1 MLIEFRVE
9 NHRSLR
15 DEQALTMRAG
25 GQDDPADGRPR
36 RVQGCADALLP
47 AAALYGANASG
58 KSNVL
63 SALGFMRSA
72 VLGSHRAWA
81 PDEGI
86 PREPFAWGEKALEAS
101 LFEITLLVAGTR
113 YQYGFV
119 ADDEQFLEEW
129 LYAWP
134 GKRKQTW
141 FTRELGKF
149 KFSEHL
155 GGENRLIEEV
165 TRPNAL
171 FLSAAVQLRHQQL
184 APLYGWFRRLHLVN
198 VRHRRSWLF
207 RGYVDPSSARVIEGW
222 LGSEAEASLF
232 DESDGDE
239 EQSGSFRDLL
249 RAADVGI
256 LDIKVE
262 RQSSEPAPATGLTR
276 PMRSRVL
283 LRHNSSV
290 EDAWLPL
297 EEESQGTLTLFRVG
311 PLMLNVLQT
320 GGVVLVDELESN
332 LHPLLAIQILRM
344 FNDPQR
350 NPHSA
355 QILFTTHD
363 TTLLG
368 TIAGDPAMR
377 RDQVWLTEKDQEG
390 ATVLYPLTDF
400 KPRKDENIER
410 GYLQGRYGA
419 IPFLGALA
427 KIGGGTCDEQ

>member
-9 NHRSLR
+9 NHRSIR
-15 DEQALTMRAG
+15 DEQALTLRVAG
-25 GQDDPADGRPR
+25 QHDPADRRPR
-36 RVQGCADALLP
+36 RVPGYADALLP

-63 SALGFMRSA
+63 SALGFMRAA
-72 VLGSHRAWA
+72 VVGSHRAWS
-81 PDEGI
+81 PDGGI
-86 PREPFAWGEKALEAS
+86 PREPFAWGEKARAPS
-101 LFEITLLVAGTR
+101 LFEITVLISGTR

-134 GKRKQTW
+134 AKKKQTW
-141 FTRELGKF
+141 FTRELGTFTFGDK
-149 KFSEHL
+149 L
-155 GGENRLIEEV
+155 NGENRLIEQV

-171 FLSAAVQLRHQQL
+171 FLSAAVQLRHEQL
-184 APLYGWFRRLHLVN
+184 TPIYGWFRRLQMVN
-198 VRHRRSWLF
+198 VGQRRWLPF
-207 RGYVDPSSARVIEGW
+207 RGYADPFSARRIETW
-222 LGSEAEASLF
+222 LGPSAQPSLF
-232 DESDGDE
+232 DETDGNED
-239 EQSGSFRDLL
+239 QLGLFRDLL

-256 LDIKVE
+256 VDIRVDND
-262 RQSSEPAPATGLTR
+262 SSEPAPVDGLGR
-276 PMRSRVL
+276 PRRSRVL
-283 LRHNSSV
+283 LRHGSSI

-311 PLMLNVLQT
+311 PRILDALQK

-332 LHPLLAIQILRM
+332 LHPLLAIQVLRA
-344 FNDPQR
+344 FNDAQC
-350 NPHSA
+350 NPHNA

-377 RDQVWLTEKDQEG
+377 RDQVWLTEKDREG
-390 ATVLYPLTDF
+390 ASVLYPLTDF

-427 KIGGGTCDEQ
+427 QIGGGRSDGQ

>member
-9 NHRSLR
+9 NHRSIR

-36 RVQGCADALLP
+36 RVQGYADALLP

-63 SALGFMRSA
+63 SALGFMRAA
-72 VLGSHRAWA
+72 VLASHRAWS

-86 PREPFAWGEKALEAS
+86 PREPFAWGGKAREPS

-141 FTRELGKF
+141 FTRELNTF
-149 KFSEHL
+149 KFSDHL
-155 GGENRLIEEV
+155 GGENRLIEQV

-171 FLSAAVQLRHQQL
+171 FLSAAVQLRHEQL
-184 APLYGWFRRLHLVN
+184 AAIYGWFGRLFEVN
-198 VRHRRSWLF
+198 IRHGRPQLLHVARNPVTAVGIEAWLSSSEQ
-207 RGYVDPSSARVIEGW
+207 PSLAGE
-222 LGSEAEASLF
+222 
-232 DESDGDE
+232 DENPK
-239 EQSGSFRDLL
+239 QQIWSFRDLL

-256 LDIKVE
+256 LDMKLE
-262 RQSSEPAPATGLTR
+262 NDPNAPLLPPWVTG
-276 PMRSRVL
+276 PGHYRVL
-283 LRHNSSV
+283 VRHSSSA
-290 EDAWLPL
+290 EEAWLPL
-297 EEESQGTLTLFRVG
+297 EQESQGTLTLFRVG
-311 PLMLNVLQT
+311 PVVLHALQG

-344 FNDPQR
+344 FNDPER
-350 NPHSA
+350 NPRNA

-419 IPFLGALA
+419 IPFLGGLA
-427 KIGGGTCDEQ
+427 NIGGGTVDGE